1 MNETDYWLIRYSFP
15 ISIQRLWEFQ
25 VHRQSDF
32 GKWWCVI
39 DLKLDI
45 PALTEQGIQLKLA
58 FNRVNKLDSS
68 SMIKG
73 LMLIKIL
80 ILLIDSFDNGVIIYE
95 RSDGNVC

>member
-32 GKWWCVI
+32 GEWWYTI

-68 SMIKG
+68 SMIKA

-80 ILLIDSFDNGVIIYE
+80 ILLIDSFDSGVIIYE